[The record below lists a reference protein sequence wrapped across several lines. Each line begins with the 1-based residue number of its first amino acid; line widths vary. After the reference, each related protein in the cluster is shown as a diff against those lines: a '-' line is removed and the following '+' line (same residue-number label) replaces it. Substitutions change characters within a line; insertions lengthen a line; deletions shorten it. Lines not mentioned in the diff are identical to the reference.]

1 MGQSGEKFIALY
13 IDGSYQSRL
22 LIPRLLQ
29 SFGFETILADYAE
42 NIFEQVDRLPR
53 LDIIVLD
60 DVYDVKCLE
69 YCVQLKASERTKNIP
84 LIVIVVNDKVTQEK
98 VMEAGADK
106 YLRVPIAIE
115 EFQDIINSY
124 LP

>member
-1 MGQSGEKFIALY
+1 
-13 IDGSYQSRL
+13 
-22 LIPRLLQ
+22 
-29 SFGFETILADYAE
+29 
-42 NIFEQVDRLPR
+42 
-53 LDIIVLD
+53 
-60 DVYDVKCLE
+60 
-69 YCVQLKASERTKNIP
+69 LKASERTKNIP
-84 LIVIVVNDKVTQEK
+84 LIVIVVNDKVTQDK